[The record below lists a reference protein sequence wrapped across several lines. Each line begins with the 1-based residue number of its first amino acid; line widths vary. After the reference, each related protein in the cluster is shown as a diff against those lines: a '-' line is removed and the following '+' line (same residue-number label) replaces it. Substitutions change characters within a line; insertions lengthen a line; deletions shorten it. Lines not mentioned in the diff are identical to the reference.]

1 MYIFYLFI
9 NIIMKKIIMLLGM
22 LVFGS
27 FIAMMAGCSND
38 NTVLYNEAE
47 NKQQTDTITTMQ
59 KMFADKK
66 AQTCYFT
73 MSKEDGNV
81 YDGKLY
87 VEWKKMYYSMNT
99 YIDGQE
105 VVNNIIIKDGYTYG
119 RSTQIPES
127 GYKTKETPDDVNGDT
142 VVGEEERTKENTY
155 TCYEGVEQSYF
166 ELPQDVVF
174 VELQM

>member
-87 VEWKKMYYSMNT
+87 VE
-99 YIDGQE
+99 
-105 VVNNIIIKDGYTYG
+105 
-119 RSTQIPES
+119 
-127 GYKTKETPDDVNGDT
+127 
-142 VVGEEERTKENTY
+142 
-155 TCYEGVEQSYF
+155 
-166 ELPQDVVF
+166 
-174 VELQM
+174 